1 MYKIIFFADSYKHFE
16 SAIKEYEKRL
26 GKSIEIIK
34 LKPSK
39 KKDEISIIDDE
50 TNILNEKLKD
60 ISGYKILLYI
70 TGEIFSTEKLSQ
82 IIEDKKQNFGNIIFI
97 IGGAYGINIEKLK
110 NMIDLKLSFSPMTFP
125 HSMAYLILLEQI
137 YRIEMIKKGSSYH
150 H

>member
-16 SAIKEYEKRL
+16 NAIKEYEKRL
-26 GKSIEIIK
+26 WKNIEIIK

-60 ISGYKILLYI
+60 ISWYKILLFI
-70 TGEIFSTEKLSQ
+70 TWEIFSTEKLSQ
-82 IIEDKKQNFGNIIFI
+82 IIETKKQNFWNIIFI
-97 IGGAYGINIEKLK
+97 IGGAYWINIEKLK
-110 NMIDLKLSFSPMTFP
+110 DKIDLKLSFSHMTFP

-137 YRIEMIKKGSSYH
+137 YRIEMIKKWSNYH